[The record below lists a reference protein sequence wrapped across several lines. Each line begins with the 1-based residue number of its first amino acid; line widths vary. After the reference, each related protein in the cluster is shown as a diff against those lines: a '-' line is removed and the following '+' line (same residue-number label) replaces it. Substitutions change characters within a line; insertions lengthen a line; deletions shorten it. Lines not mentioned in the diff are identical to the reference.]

1 MSDEEPTPQESAIAA
16 ALTSAFFGIYVLD
29 NLLTAGLLA
38 GLTAYLTTTDSQAG
52 DIATSGGAFVSKSYK
67 ATVKFVAEKDL
78 LPKAKGITD
87 KVVYAL
93 QAVDNNYGISATI
106 DEKLLISDKVASASD
121 KIAEVRSSVTSKVNE
136 LTAAMK

>member
-1 MSDEEPTPQESAIAA
+1 
-16 ALTSAFFGIYVLD
+16 VLD